1 MAGRPLKNPN
11 DMKLFRDQY
20 LATLKLQSDIND
32 ANLHANQM
40 YVKTGMTPNAPLD
53 TRTTTEMVSD
63 IVRLR
68 TEVMKGLREIADG
81 QNSQAI
87 VSGLNGP
94 QLEFV
99 AQHMP
104 EIIAILKPKY
114 KYGIPSEAFLQSF
127 LIPYMNSQ
135 FRQNMVQVG
144 LPQNMAD
151 AEGPMPQA
159 IEIPHAQAVSLY
171 KRIQKADEEGDDET
185 VTRLGNEFYNLYPTD
200 ELLDRVLELMRT
212 KRDGEPSPPP
222 PPVDEEEDESIE
234 PKSKPESSAKEAE
247 SYYEEVSSRFP
258 LTKREELYR
267 EGDNGDKLFQ
277 FGNMIQSSTALSRM
291 NKTQMEAYLSDVR
304 KLVVPPFTREL
315 EKGSPTKTKVNPNKL
330 YYSEFGP
337 TDKSKASI
345 AIQIRNVNKYLG
357 EVYERLM
364 GTDIIPVQGYGLSKH
379 KKMVGKGISPS
390 MKWTTFGKNKID
402 THKLDNNI
410 LAMRTST
417 GNAVAKYP
425 TQSISKHVSSVIQ
438 SMLQNQTP
446 SFEMLSNLSPDDKSF
461 VKKLTKH
468 SGVFGTVG
476 SGLPNNPRDDEDV
489 TEFNIMR
496 GEILSGNDSEILIK
510 NFKKKILQLMSRDLL
525 PKSQGK
531 ELLIELAT
539 LD

>member
-20 LATLKLQSDIND
+20 IATLKLQSDIND

-53 TRTTTEMVSD
+53 VRTTTEMVSD

-68 TEVMKGLREIADG
+68 TDVMKGLREIADG

-114 KYGIPSEAFLQSF
+114 KYGIPAEAFLQSF

-151 AEGPMPQA
+151 AEGPMPEA
-159 IEIPHAQAVSLY
+159 IEIPRVQAVRLY
-171 KRIQKADEEGDDET
+171 NRIQKADEEGDDET

-200 ELLDRVLELMRT
+200 ELVDRVLALMRT
-212 KRDGEPSPPP
+212 KSGEPSPP
-222 PPVDEEEDESIE
+222 PPVDEEEDEPIE
-234 PKSKPESSAKEAE
+234 PKSKPESSAKDAE

-277 FGNMIQSSTALSRM
+277 FGAMIQSSTSLSRM
-291 NKTQMEAYLSDVR
+291 NKTQMESYLSDVR

-337 TDKSKASI
+337 IDKSKSSI

-364 GTDIIPVQGYGLSKH
+364 GTDVTPTQGYGLH

-390 MKWTTFGKNKID
+390 MKWITFGNHKID
-402 THKLDNNI
+402 MHKLDDNI

-417 GNAVAKYP
+417 GSPVAKYP
-425 TQSISKHVSSVIQ
+425 TQSISKHVSSVIH
-438 SMLQNQTP
+438 SMLQNQQP
-446 SFEMLSNLSPDDKSF
+446 SFEQLSNLSPNDKSF
-461 VKKLTKH
+461 VKRLTKH
-468 SGVFGTVG
+468 AGIFGSVG
-476 SGLPNNPRDDEDV
+476 SGLPSNPKDDEDV

-496 GEILSGNDSEILIK
+496 GEILSGNDSEVLIK
-510 NFKKKILQLMSRDLL
+510 NFKKKILQLMNRELL
-525 PKSQGK
+525 PKAQGK